1 MLQETNCSEWYE
13 SDSSKPVRFVCKKNA
28 PCARIPGCDE
38 RAGHTEDC
46 YIYMG
51 NHMTFQQAKDQCD
64 ALGGYLPRIV
74 SSSEERTRIS
84 DNTWLALKSD
94 LTTVR
99 NCDGVFGCIQTG
111 IKYYWS
117 GGNVLED
124 YSIRTKINLLNS
136 R

>member
-1 MLQETNCSEWYE
+1 
-13 SDSSKPVRFVCKKNA
+13 
-28 PCARIPGCDE
+28 
-38 RAGHTEDC
+38 
-46 YIYMG
+46 
-51 NHMTFQQAKDQCD
+51 MTFQEAKDQCD

-74 SSSEERTRIS
+74 TSTGERTRIS

-117 GGNVLED
+117 GGSVLED
-124 YSIRTKINLLNS
+124 LPLSIDHDRYFGEMEVDDESPCFYLKGDKVK
-136 R
+136 